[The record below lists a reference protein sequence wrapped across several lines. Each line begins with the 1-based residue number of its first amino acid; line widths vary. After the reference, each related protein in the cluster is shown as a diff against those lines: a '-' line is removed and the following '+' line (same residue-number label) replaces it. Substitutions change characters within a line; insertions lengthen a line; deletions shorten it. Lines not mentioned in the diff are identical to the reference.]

1 MAIVSIDVRLCLP
14 GCNLCIE
21 NCPMD
26 VFKRDET
33 TGKMVVVYEQDCC
46 GLEPCAVLCE
56 SRCPRQ
62 AIQVSRP
69 IRREEASPISGTGQA
84 K

>member
-1 MAIVSIDVRLCLP
+1 MAIVTIDARLCLA
-14 GCNLCIE
+14 GCDLCIE

-26 VFKRDET
+26 VFKRDAT
-33 TGKMVVVYEQDCC
+33 TGKVVAAYEPDCSDI
-46 GLEPCAVLCE
+46 EPCAVLCK

-69 IRREEASPISGTGQA
+69 IQNWYY
-84 K
+84 